1 MNYSNSTL
9 VINYYKYHQNP
20 INKMIHL
27 MCIPMIM
34 ISIFSFFKKFK
45 IKSNYD
51 SIVCNDYITYIL
63 KPTIRDII
71 TLFYI
76 AYYYSWSLK
85 IGFFMQGFIAIINY
99 IVDDLKLKD
108 IPNFKLFT
116 FAWTMQFLGHY
127 IEGNRPALIDSLSQ
141 AFLQAPLFT
150 VATIFPSILN

>member
-34 ISIFSFFKKFK
+34 ISILTFLKKFK
-45 IKSNYD
+45 IKSN
-51 SIVCNDYITYIL
+51 SDYITYVL
-63 KPTIRDII
+63 KLNFRDLI
-71 TLFYI
+71 TLYYI

-99 IVDDLKLKD
+99 IVDDLKLKP
-108 IPNFKLFT
+108 IPNFKLFA
-116 FAWTMQFLGHY
+116 FAWTMQFFGHY
-127 IEGNRPALIDSLSQ
+127 VEGNRPALIDSLSQ

>member
-1 MNYSNSTL
+1 MLLKKKTENQANS
-9 VINYYKYHQNP
+9 
-20 INKMIHL
+20 
-27 MCIPMIM
+27 
-34 ISIFSFFKKFK
+34 S
-45 IKSNYD
+45 
-51 SIVCNDYITYIL
+51 NDYITYIVR
-63 KPTIRDII
+63 PTVRDII

-76 AYYYSWSLK
+76 VHYYSWSLK
-85 IGFFMQGFIAIINY
+85 IGFFMQGFITIINY

>member
-34 ISIFSFFKKFK
+34 ISILTFLKKFK
-45 IKSNYD
+45 IKSNSY
-51 SIVCNDYITYIL
+51 YITYVL
-63 KPTIRDII
+63 KLNFRDLI
-71 TLFYI
+71 TLYYI

-99 IVDDLKLKD
+99 IVDDLKLKP

-116 FAWTMQFLGHY
+116 FAWTMQFFGHY

>member
-27 MCIPMIM
+27 ICIPMIM
-34 ISIFSFFKKFK
+34 ISILTFLKKFE
-45 IKSNYD
+45 IKSN
-51 SIVCNDYITYIL
+51 SDYITYVL
-63 KPTIRDII
+63 KLTLRDLI
-71 TLFYI
+71 TLYYI
-76 AYYYSWSLK
+76 AYYYSWSIK
-85 IGFFMQGFIAIINY
+85 IGFFMQGFIAIINI